1 MTDRTTLG
9 AFGER
14 LAAGRLR
21 RDGYVIVAENVAVR
35 PWGEIDIVARRD
47 GVLALVEVRTRRG
60 ERFGGAAL
68 SITPAK
74 RQRMLNAAIAYLSQ
88 FGDDPPPARIDVM
101 LVRFDRAG
109 RLLSIEHIENAVE
122 AAEGS
127 GLPPREH
134 LP

>member
-1 MTDRTTLG
+1 MAERQDLG

-21 RDGYVIVAENVAVR
+21 REGYEIVDTNVAVR

-68 SITPAK
+68 SFTAGK
-74 RQRMLNAAIAYLSQ
+74 RRRMANAAEAYLSR
-88 FGDDPPPARIDVM
+88 FGDEVPPARVDVV
-101 LVRFDRAG
+101 LVSLDASG
-109 RLLSIEHIENAVE
+109 RLTGIEHIEDALSE
-122 AAEGS
+122 
-127 GLPPREH
+127 
-134 LP
+134 

>member
-1 MTDRTTLG
+1 MTERATLG

-21 RDGYVIVAENVAVR
+21 RDGYEIVAEHVAVH

-60 ERFGGAAL
+60 DRFGGAAL

-74 RQRMLNAAIAYLSQ
+74 RRRMLNAALVYLAC
-88 FGDDPPPARIDVM
+88 FGDEPPPARIDVM
-101 LVRFDRAG
+101 LVHLDRAG
-109 RLLSIEHIENAVE
+109 RLLGIEHIENAVE
-122 AAEGS
+122 QA
-127 GLPPREH
+127 
-134 LP
+134 